1 MQSRTE
7 GVVSEG
13 KLPLVLN
20 TEVVIKDSMLMMQYI
35 GIKSYFVI
43 DSISLLQAKQLS
55 TDCQAWL

>member
-7 GVVSEG
+7 GDVSES